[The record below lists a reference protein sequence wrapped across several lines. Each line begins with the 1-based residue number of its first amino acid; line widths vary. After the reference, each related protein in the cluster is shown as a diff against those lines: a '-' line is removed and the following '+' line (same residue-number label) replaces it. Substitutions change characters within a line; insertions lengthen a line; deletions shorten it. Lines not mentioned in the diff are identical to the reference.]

1 MSLPT
6 MNTKHL
12 IVIVGPTAIGKTSLS
27 IDLAKY
33 YNTEIISADSR
44 QFFKELVIGTA
55 PPSKKEQSIIPH
67 HFVQHISVEEEYNV
81 GKFEKQAIKKIEEL
95 FSLKDKL
102 ILVGGSGLYINA
114 ICDGLDEMPKISS
127 KIRNEIKQQYKN
139 NGINFLL
146 NELKEKDP
154 VFYVQV
160 DKKNPHRLMR
170 ALEVIYSANKPF
182 SSFRKRK
189 VKKRNFNII
198 KVGLQ
203 IGDRNILY
211 NKINDRVDIMIK
223 KGLIEEVESLK
234 KYRSKNALQT
244 VGYKEIFEY
253 FENKHTLEE
262 AVNKIKLNSRRFA
275 KRQIT
280 WFNRDKD
287 ITYFSPSKI
296 DDIINFIGL

>member
-1 MSLPT
+1 MSLAN

-27 IDLAKY
+27 INLAKY

-44 QFFKELVIGTA
+44 QFFKELLIGTA
-55 PPSKKEQSIIPH
+55 PPSKKELSIIRH
-67 HFVQHISVEEEYNV
+67 HFVQHISIEEEYNV

-95 FSLKDKL
+95 FCFKDKL
-102 ILVGGSGLYINA
+102 ILVGGSGLYIDA
-114 ICDGLDEMPKISS
+114 ICYGLDEMPKISS
-127 KIRNEIKQQYKN
+127 RIRDGIRQLYKN
-139 NGINFLL
+139 KGINFLL
-146 NELKEKDP
+146 SELKEKDP
-154 VFYVQV
+154 IFYEQV
-160 DKKNPHRLMR
+160 DKRNPHRLMR

-189 VKKRNFNII
+189 VKKRNFNIV

-203 IGDRNILY
+203 IGDRNNLY
-211 NKINDRVDIMIK
+211 NKINTRVDYMIK

-234 KYRSKNALQT
+234 KHRNKNALQT

-253 FENKHTLEE
+253 FDGKHTLEE
-262 AVNKIKLNSRRFA
+262 AIDKIKQNTRRFA

-280 WFNRDKD
+280 WNNRDKD

-296 DDIINFIGL
+296 NDIINFIG

>member
-1 MSLPT
+1 MSLAN

-27 IDLAKY
+27 INLAKY

-44 QFFKELVIGTA
+44 QFFKELLIGTA
-55 PPSKKEQSIIPH
+55 PPSKKELSIIRH
-67 HFVQHISVEEEYNV
+67 HFVQHISIEEEYNV

-95 FSLKDKL
+95 FCFKDKL
-102 ILVGGSGLYINA
+102 ILVGGSGLYIDA
-114 ICDGLDEMPKISS
+114 ICCGLDEMPKISS
-127 KIRNEIKQQYKN
+127 RIRDEIRQLYKN
-139 NGINFLL
+139 KGINFLL
-146 NELKEKDP
+146 SELKEKDP
-154 VFYVQV
+154 IFYEQV
-160 DKKNPHRLMR
+160 DKRNPHRLMR

-189 VKKRNFNII
+189 VKKRNFNIV

-203 IGDRNILY
+203 IGDRNNLY
-211 NKINDRVDIMIK
+211 NKINTRVDYMIK

-234 KYRSKNALQT
+234 KHRNKNALQT

-253 FENKHTLEE
+253 FDGKHTLEE
-262 AVNKIKLNSRRFA
+262 AIDKIKQNTRRFA

-280 WFNRDKD
+280 WNNRDKD

-296 DDIINFIGL
+296 NDIINFIG

>member
-1 MSLPT
+1 MSLAN

-27 IDLAKY
+27 INLAKY

-44 QFFKELVIGTA
+44 QFFKELLIGTA
-55 PPSKKEQSIIPH
+55 PPSKKELSIIRH
-67 HFVQHISVEEEYNV
+67 HFVQHISIEEEYNV

-95 FSLKDKL
+95 FCFKDKL
-102 ILVGGSGLYINA
+102 ILVGGSGLYIDA
-114 ICDGLDEMPKISS
+114 ICYGLDEMPKISS
-127 KIRNEIKQQYKN
+127 RIRDEIRQLYKN
-139 NGINFLL
+139 KGINFLL
-146 NELKEKDP
+146 SELKEKDP
-154 VFYVQV
+154 IFYEQV
-160 DKKNPHRLMR
+160 DKRNPHRLMR

-189 VKKRNFNII
+189 VKKRNFNIV

-203 IGDRNILY
+203 IGDRNNLY
-211 NKINDRVDIMIK
+211 NKINTRVDYMIK

-234 KYRSKNALQT
+234 KHRNKNALQT

-253 FENKHTLEE
+253 FDGKHTLEE
-262 AVNKIKLNSRRFA
+262 AIDKIKQNTRRFA

-280 WFNRDKD
+280 WNNRDKD

-296 DDIINFIGL
+296 NDIINFIG

>member
-1 MSLPT
+1 

-27 IDLAKY
+27 INLAKY

-44 QFFKELVIGTA
+44 QFFKELLIGTA
-55 PPSKKEQSIIPH
+55 PPSKKELSIIRH
-67 HFVQHISVEEEYNV
+67 HFIQHISVEEEYNV

-95 FSLKDKL
+95 FCYKDKL
-102 ILVGGSGLYINA
+102 ILVGGSGLYIDA

-127 KIRNEIKQQYKN
+127 KIRDGIKQLYKN
-139 NGINFLL
+139 KGINFLL
-146 NELKEKDP
+146 SELKEKDP
-154 VFYVQV
+154 IFYEQV
-160 DKKNPHRLMR
+160 DKRNPHRLMR

-203 IGDRNILY
+203 IEDRNNLY
-211 NKINDRVDIMIK
+211 NKINTRVDQMIK

-234 KYRSKNALQT
+234 KYRNKNALQT

-253 FENKHTLEE
+253 FEGKHTLEE
-262 AVNKIKLNSRRFA
+262 AIDKIKQNTRRFA

-280 WFNRDKD
+280 WINRDKD
-287 ITYFSPSKI
+287 ITYFSPSKVN
-296 DDIINFIGL
+296 DIINFIG

>member
-1 MSLPT
+1 

-27 IDLAKY
+27 INLAKY

-44 QFFKELVIGTA
+44 QFFKELLIGTA
-55 PPSKKEQSIIPH
+55 PPSKKELSIIRH
-67 HFVQHISVEEEYNV
+67 HFVQHISIEEEYNV

-95 FSLKDKL
+95 FCFKDKL
-102 ILVGGSGLYINA
+102 ILVGGSGLYIDA
-114 ICDGLDEMPKISS
+114 ICYGLDEMPKISS
-127 KIRNEIKQQYKN
+127 RNRDEIRQLYKN
-139 NGINFLL
+139 KGINFLL
-146 NELKEKDP
+146 SELKEKDP
-154 VFYVQV
+154 IFYEQV
-160 DKKNPHRLMR
+160 DKRNPHRLMR

-189 VKKRNFNII
+189 VKKRNFNIV

-203 IGDRNILY
+203 IGDRNNLY
-211 NKINDRVDIMIK
+211 NKINTRVDNMIK

-234 KYRSKNALQT
+234 KHRNKNALQT

-253 FENKHTLEE
+253 FDGKHTLEE
-262 AVNKIKLNSRRFA
+262 AIDKIKQNTRRFA

-280 WFNRDKD
+280 WNNRDKD

-296 DDIINFIGL
+296 NDIINFIG

>member
-1 MSLPT
+1 MSLAN

-27 IDLAKY
+27 INLAKY

-44 QFFKELVIGTA
+44 QFFKELLIGTA
-55 PPSKKEQSIIPH
+55 PPSKKELSIIRH
-67 HFVQHISVEEEYNV
+67 HFVQHISIEEEYNV

-95 FSLKDKL
+95 FCFKDKL
-102 ILVGGSGLYINA
+102 ILVGGSGLYIDA
-114 ICDGLDEMPKISS
+114 ICYGLDEMPKISS
-127 KIRNEIKQQYKN
+127 RIRDEIRQLYKN
-139 NGINFLL
+139 KGINFLL
-146 NELKEKDP
+146 SELKEKDP
-154 VFYVQV
+154 IFYEQV
-160 DKKNPHRLMR
+160 DKRNPHRLMR

-189 VKKRNFNII
+189 VKKRNFNIV

-203 IGDRNILY
+203 IGDRNNLY
-211 NKINDRVDIMIK
+211 NKINTRVDYMIK

-234 KYRSKNALQT
+234 KHRNKNALQT

-253 FENKHTLEE
+253 FDGKHTLEE
-262 AVNKIKLNSRRFA
+262 AIDKIKQNTRRFA

-280 WFNRDKD
+280 WIKRDKD

-296 DDIINFIGL
+296 NDIINFIG

>member
-1 MSLPT
+1 MSLAN

-27 IDLAKY
+27 INLAKY

-44 QFFKELVIGTA
+44 QFFKELLIGTA
-55 PPSKKEQSIIPH
+55 PPSKKELSIIRH
-67 HFVQHISVEEEYNV
+67 HFVQHISIEEEYNV

-95 FSLKDKL
+95 FCFKDKL
-102 ILVGGSGLYINA
+102 ILVGGSGLYIDA
-114 ICDGLDEMPKISS
+114 ICYGLDEMPKISS
-127 KIRNEIKQQYKN
+127 RNRDEIRQLYKN
-139 NGINFLL
+139 KGINFLL
-146 NELKEKDP
+146 SELKEKDP
-154 VFYVQV
+154 IFYEQV
-160 DKKNPHRLMR
+160 DKRNPHRLMR

-189 VKKRNFNII
+189 VKKRNFNIV

-203 IGDRNILY
+203 IGDRNNLY
-211 NKINDRVDIMIK
+211 NKINTRVDNMIK

-234 KYRSKNALQT
+234 KHRNKNALQT

-253 FENKHTLEE
+253 FDGKHTLEE
-262 AVNKIKLNSRRFA
+262 AIDKIKQNTRRFA

-280 WFNRDKD
+280 WNNRDKD

-296 DDIINFIGL
+296 NDIINFIG

>member
-1 MSLPT
+1 MNLAN

-12 IVIVGPTAIGKTSLS
+12 IVIVGPTAIGKTSVS
-27 IDLAKY
+27 INLAKY

-44 QFFKELVIGTA
+44 QFFKELLIGTA
-55 PPSKKEQSIIPH
+55 PPSKKELSIIRH
-67 HFVQHISVEEEYNV
+67 HFVQHISIEEEYNV

-95 FSLKDKL
+95 FCFKDKL
-102 ILVGGSGLYINA
+102 ILVGGSGLYIDA
-114 ICDGLDEMPKISS
+114 ICYGLDEMPKISS
-127 KIRNEIKQQYKN
+127 TIRDRIRQLYKN
-139 NGINFLL
+139 KGINFLL
-146 NELKEKDP
+146 SELKEKDP
-154 VFYVQV
+154 IFYEQV
-160 DKKNPHRLMR
+160 DKRNPHRLMR

-189 VKKRNFNII
+189 VKKRNFNIV

-203 IGDRNILY
+203 ISDRNNLY
-211 NKINDRVDIMIK
+211 NKINTRVDYMIK

-234 KYRSKNALQT
+234 KHRNKNALQT

-253 FENKHTLEE
+253 FDGKHTLEE
-262 AVNKIKLNSRRFA
+262 AIDKIKQNTRRFA

-280 WFNRDKD
+280 WINKDKD

-296 DDIINFIGL
+296 NDIINFIG

>member
-1 MSLPT
+1 

-27 IDLAKY
+27 INLAKY

-44 QFFKELVIGTA
+44 QFFKELLIGTA
-55 PPSKKEQSIIPH
+55 PPSKKELSIIRH
-67 HFVQHISVEEEYNV
+67 HFVQHISIEEEYNV

-95 FSLKDKL
+95 FCFKDKL
-102 ILVGGSGLYINA
+102 ILVGGSGLYIDA
-114 ICDGLDEMPKISS
+114 ICYGLDEMPKISS
-127 KIRNEIKQQYKN
+127 RIRDGIRQLYKN
-139 NGINFLL
+139 KGINFLL
-146 NELKEKDP
+146 SELKEKDP
-154 VFYVQV
+154 IFYEQV
-160 DKKNPHRLMR
+160 DKRNPQRLMR

-189 VKKRNFNII
+189 VKKRNFNIV

-203 IGDRNILY
+203 IGDRNNLY
-211 NKINDRVDIMIK
+211 NKINTRVDYMIK

-234 KYRSKNALQT
+234 KHRNKNALQT

-253 FENKHTLEE
+253 FDGKHTLEE
-262 AVNKIKLNSRRFA
+262 AIDKIKQNTRRFA

-280 WFNRDKD
+280 WINRDKD

-296 DDIINFIGL
+296 NDIINFIE

>member
-1 MSLPT
+1 MSLAT

-27 IDLAKY
+27 INLAKY

-44 QFFKELVIGTA
+44 QFFKELLIGTA
-55 PPSKKEQSIIPH
+55 PPSKKELSIIRH
-67 HFVQHISVEEEYNV
+67 HFVQHISIEEEYNV

-95 FSLKDKL
+95 FCFKDKL
-102 ILVGGSGLYINA
+102 ILVGGSGLYIDA
-114 ICDGLDEMPKISS
+114 ICYGLDEMPKISS
-127 KIRNEIKQQYKN
+127 RNRDEIRQLYKN
-139 NGINFLL
+139 KGINFLL
-146 NELKEKDP
+146 SELKEKDP
-154 VFYVQV
+154 IFYEQV
-160 DKKNPHRLMR
+160 DKRNPQRLMR

-189 VKKRNFNII
+189 VKKRNFNIV

-203 IGDRNILY
+203 IGDRNNLY
-211 NKINDRVDIMIK
+211 NKINTRVDYMIK

-234 KYRSKNALQT
+234 KHRNKNALQT

-253 FENKHTLEE
+253 FDGKHTLEE
-262 AVNKIKLNSRRFA
+262 AIDKIKQNTRRFA

-280 WFNRDKD
+280 WNNRDKD

-296 DDIINFIGL
+296 NDIINFIG

>member
-1 MSLPT
+1 MSLAN

-27 IDLAKY
+27 INLAKY

-44 QFFKELVIGTA
+44 QFFKELLIGTA
-55 PPSKKEQSIIPH
+55 PPSKKELSTIRH
-67 HFVQHISVEEEYNV
+67 HFVQHISIEEEYNV

-95 FSLKDKL
+95 FCFKDKL
-102 ILVGGSGLYINA
+102 ILVGGSGLYIDA
-114 ICDGLDEMPKISS
+114 ICYGLDEMPKISS
-127 KIRNEIKQQYKN
+127 RIRDGIRQLYKN
-139 NGINFLL
+139 KGINFLL
-146 NELKEKDP
+146 SELKEKDP
-154 VFYVQV
+154 IFYEQV
-160 DKKNPHRLMR
+160 DKRNPQRLMR

-189 VKKRNFNII
+189 VKKRNFNIV

-203 IGDRNILY
+203 IGDRNNLY
-211 NKINDRVDIMIK
+211 NKINTRVDYMIK

-234 KYRSKNALQT
+234 KHRNKNALQT

-253 FENKHTLEE
+253 FDGKHTLEE
-262 AVNKIKLNSRRFA
+262 AIDKIKQNTRRFA

-280 WFNRDKD
+280 WNNRDKD

-296 DDIINFIGL
+296 NDIINFIG

>member
-1 MSLPT
+1 MSLAN

-27 IDLAKY
+27 INLAKY

-44 QFFKELVIGTA
+44 QFFKELLIGTA
-55 PPSKKEQSIIPH
+55 PPSKKELSIIRH
-67 HFVQHISVEEEYNV
+67 HFVQHISIEEEYNV

-95 FSLKDKL
+95 FCFKDKL
-102 ILVGGSGLYINA
+102 ILVGGSGLYIDA
-114 ICDGLDEMPKISS
+114 ICYGLDEMPKISS
-127 KIRNEIKQQYKN
+127 RIRDGIRQLYKN
-139 NGINFLL
+139 KGINFLL
-146 NELKEKDP
+146 SELKEKDP
-154 VFYVQV
+154 IFYEQV
-160 DKKNPHRLMR
+160 DKRNPHRLMR

-189 VKKRNFNII
+189 VKKRNFNIV

-203 IGDRNILY
+203 IGDRNNLY
-211 NKINDRVDIMIK
+211 NKINTRVDYMIK

-234 KYRSKNALQT
+234 KHRNKNALQT

-253 FENKHTLEE
+253 FDGKHTLEE
-262 AVNKIKLNSRRFA
+262 AIDKIKQNTRRFA

-280 WFNRDKD
+280 WINKDKD
-287 ITYFSPSKI
+287 IAYFSPSKI
-296 DDIINFIGL
+296 NDIINFIG

>member
-1 MSLPT
+1 MSLAN

-27 IDLAKY
+27 INLAKY

-44 QFFKELVIGTA
+44 QFFKELLIGTA
-55 PPSKKEQSIIPH
+55 PPSKKELSIIRH
-67 HFVQHISVEEEYNV
+67 HFVQHISIEEEYNV

-95 FSLKDKL
+95 FCFKDKL
-102 ILVGGSGLYINA
+102 ILVGGSGLYIDA
-114 ICDGLDEMPKISS
+114 ICYGLDEMPKISS
-127 KIRNEIKQQYKN
+127 RIRDGIIQLYKN
-139 NGINFLL
+139 KGINFLL
-146 NELKEKDP
+146 SELKEKDP
-154 VFYVQV
+154 IFYEQV
-160 DKKNPHRLMR
+160 DKRNPHRLMR

-189 VKKRNFNII
+189 VKKRNFNIV

-203 IGDRNILY
+203 IGDRNNLY
-211 NKINDRVDIMIK
+211 NKINTRVDYMIK

-234 KYRSKNALQT
+234 KHRNKNALQT

-253 FENKHTLEE
+253 FDGKHTLEE
-262 AVNKIKLNSRRFA
+262 AIDKIKQNTRRFA

-280 WFNRDKD
+280 WNNRDKD

-296 DDIINFIGL
+296 NDIINFIG

>member
-1 MSLPT
+1 MSLAN

-27 IDLAKY
+27 INLAKY

-44 QFFKELVIGTA
+44 QFFKELLIGTA
-55 PPSKKEQSIIPH
+55 PPSKKELSIIRH
-67 HFVQHISVEEEYNV
+67 HFVQHISIEEEYNV

-95 FSLKDKL
+95 FCFKDKL
-102 ILVGGSGLYINA
+102 ILVGGSGLYIDA
-114 ICDGLDEMPKISS
+114 ICYGLDEMPKISS
-127 KIRNEIKQQYKN
+127 RIRDGIRQLYKN
-139 NGINFLL
+139 KGINFLL
-146 NELKEKDP
+146 SELKEKDP
-154 VFYVQV
+154 IFYEQV
-160 DKKNPHRLMR
+160 DKRNPQRLMR

-189 VKKRNFNII
+189 VKKRNFNIV

-203 IGDRNILY
+203 IGDRNNLY
-211 NKINDRVDIMIK
+211 NKINTRVDYMIK

-234 KYRSKNALQT
+234 KHRNKNALQT

-253 FENKHTLEE
+253 FDGKHTLEE
-262 AVNKIKLNSRRFA
+262 AIDKIKQNTRRFA

-280 WFNRDKD
+280 WINRDKD

-296 DDIINFIGL
+296 NDIINFIE

>member
-1 MSLPT
+1 

-27 IDLAKY
+27 INLAKY

-44 QFFKELVIGTA
+44 QFFKELLIGTA
-55 PPSKKEQSIIPH
+55 PPSKKELSIIRH
-67 HFVQHISVEEEYNV
+67 HFVQHISIEEEYNV

-95 FSLKDKL
+95 FCFKDKL
-102 ILVGGSGLYINA
+102 ILVGGSGLYIDA
-114 ICDGLDEMPKISS
+114 ICYGLDEMPKISS
-127 KIRNEIKQQYKN
+127 RIRDEIRQLYKN
-139 NGINFLL
+139 KGINFLL
-146 NELKEKDP
+146 SELKEKDP
-154 VFYVQV
+154 IFYEQV
-160 DKKNPHRLMR
+160 DKRNPHRLMR

-189 VKKRNFNII
+189 VKKRNFNIV

-203 IGDRNILY
+203 IGDRNNLY
-211 NKINDRVDIMIK
+211 NKINTRVDYMIK

-234 KYRSKNALQT
+234 KHRNKNALQT

-253 FENKHTLEE
+253 FDGKHTLEE
-262 AVNKIKLNSRRFA
+262 AIDKIKQNTRRFA

-280 WFNRDKD
+280 WNNRDKD

-296 DDIINFIGL
+296 NDIINFIG

>member
-1 MSLPT
+1 MSLAN

-27 IDLAKY
+27 INLAKY

-44 QFFKELVIGTA
+44 QFFKELLIGTA
-55 PPSKKEQSIIPH
+55 PPSKKELSIIRH
-67 HFVQHISVEEEYNV
+67 HFVQHISIEEEYNV

-95 FSLKDKL
+95 FCFKDKL
-102 ILVGGSGLYINA
+102 ILVGGSGLYIDA
-114 ICDGLDEMPKISS
+114 ICYGLDEMPKISS
-127 KIRNEIKQQYKN
+127 RNRDEIRQLYKN
-139 NGINFLL
+139 KGINFLL
-146 NELKEKDP
+146 SELKEKDP
-154 VFYVQV
+154 IFYEQV
-160 DKKNPHRLMR
+160 DKRNPHRLMR

-189 VKKRNFNII
+189 VKKRNFNIV

-203 IGDRNILY
+203 IGDRNNLY
-211 NKINDRVDIMIK
+211 NKINTRVDYMIK

-234 KYRSKNALQT
+234 KHRNKNALQT

-253 FENKHTLEE
+253 FDGKHTLEE
-262 AVNKIKLNSRRFA
+262 AIDKIKQNTRRFA

-280 WFNRDKD
+280 WNNRDKD

-296 DDIINFIGL
+296 NDIINFIG